1 MAIFLFIR
9 NKLFYLEY
17 EKERKQKQLI
27 EDVGAFFHDFIP
39 NSIILQIGAQVYNI
53 ASLDKRKAYTVM
65 VENLVKITF
74 EMFVIQGKSIYLFN
88 FSPCWTCHRWGKIL
102 PVVIQM
108 LLKIESSQKNSVPP
122 QTYVTTYFTGI
133 DRNHWV
139 SRTYIK
145 ASTQPIQ
152 VLLQAIWSTIH

>member
-74 EMFVIQGKSIYLFN
+74 EMFVIQGKSIYSIFLHVEHVIDEEKFCRWLFKC
-88 FSPCWTCHRWGKIL
+88 S
-102 PVVIQM
+102 
-108 LLKIESSQKNSVPP
+108 
-122 QTYVTTYFTGI
+122 
-133 DRNHWV
+133 
-139 SRTYIK
+139 
-145 ASTQPIQ
+145 
-152 VLLQAIWSTIH
+152 